1 MPEPKIITITAECP
15 ECGCEFDSDI
25 AESILLEDPQ
35 DGGIDFECPDCDC
48 EFAHAYTYDA
58 AAGIVTLG
66 EEIAGGFFS
75 ARYEEFEDADLDESD
90 ESDEEE
96 GENDD

>member
-25 AESILLEDPQ
+25 AESVLLEDPQ
-35 DGGIDFECPDCDC
+35 DGGVDFECPDCDY
-48 EFAHAYTYDA
+48 EFGHDYEYDA
-58 AAGIVTLG
+58 TTGAFTLG
-66 EEIAGGFFS
+66 ELYALED
-75 ARYEEFEDADLDESD
+75 EDAPDT
-90 ESDEEE
+90 DEEE